1 MIVFSISILSYDTKL
16 IKNNYKSVI
25 KYIKYLLY
33 QI

>member
-1 MIVFSISILSYDTKL
+1 MIVFSISILSYDTKF

-25 KYIKYLLY
+25 KYIKYLLN